1 MFVGCDDSCTGLLLD
16 KVYDLEAILAD
27 NTGHV
32 ISGELGPP
40 WEKLLRLEHSASE
53 QQLILKQLQSASD
66 LLRNLI
72 PNIEEDINKKAKQL
86 LNKVGLTKS
95 SFVLDSYYE
104 QQNPEYYKFLLCTI
118 Y

>member
-1 MFVGCDDSCTGLLLD
+1 MEVFVGCDDSCTGLLLD

-53 QQLILKQLQSASD
+53 QQMILKQLQSASD

-86 LNKVGLTKS
+86 LNKVGS
-95 SFVLDSYYE
+95 SFVLNNYYE
-104 QQNPEYYKFLLCTI
+104 QKNPEYYKFLLCII

>member
-86 LNKVGLTKS
+86 FNKVGHTKS
-95 SFVLDSYYE
+95 SFFLNNYYE
-104 QQNPEYYKFLLCTI
+104 QKNPKHYKFLLCII

>member
-16 KVYDLEAILAD
+16 KVYDLEASLAD

-53 QQLILKQLQSASD
+53 QQQILKQLQNASD
-66 LLRNLI
+66 LLRDLI

-86 LNKVGLTKS
+86 LNKVIASQNLLT
-95 SFVLDSYYE
+95 FRA
-104 QQNPEYYKFLLCTI
+104 TI
-118 Y
+118 LFNF

>member
-86 LNKVGLTKS
+86 LNKVSLTKS
-95 SFVLDSYYE
+95 SFVLNSYYE
-104 QQNPEYYKFLLCTI
+104 QKNLEYYKFLLCII